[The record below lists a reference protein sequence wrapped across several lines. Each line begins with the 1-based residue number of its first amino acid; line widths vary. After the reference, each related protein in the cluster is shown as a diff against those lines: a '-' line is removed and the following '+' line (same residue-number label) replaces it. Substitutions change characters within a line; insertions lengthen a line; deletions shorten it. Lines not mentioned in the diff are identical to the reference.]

1 MALWVRF
8 GLVYTPKHGSWLNVT
23 DVGVNVMN
31 RQCLNRRIDSV
42 DDLAREDGG
51 RPGGFRTILLLRY
64 DDLSF
69 LVCRIANSS
78 RENLRR
84 DEFKAFRAMA
94 AEMFRLDGAGIKAL
108 LRSGKI
114 SEVICDG

>member
-1 MALWVRF
+1 
-8 GLVYTPKHGSWLNVT
+8 
-23 DVGVNVMN
+23 MN

>member
-1 MALWVRF
+1 MPESA
-8 GLVYTPKHGSWLNVT
+8 H
-23 DVGVNVMN
+23 
-31 RQCLNRRIDSV
+31 
-42 DDLAREDGG
+42 DLAREDGS

-69 LVCRIANSS
+69 LVCRFANSS

-84 DEFKAFRAMA
+84 GELKALRAMA
-94 AEMFRLDGAGIKAL
+94 DEMFRLDGAGIKAL
-108 LRSGKI
+108 LHSGKI